1 MIRTKRTLIPIVQ
14 VNEVIFRMMLKRIHS
29 RFSGIQTYDLCLV
42 TGARSLPCKE
52 GNFQVVGFKM
62 IH

>member
-1 MIRTKRTLIPIVQ
+1 
-14 VNEVIFRMMLKRIHS
+14 MMLKLIHS

-52 GNFQVVGFKM
+52 RNFQVAGFEM

>member
-14 VNEVIFRMMLKRIHS
+14 VNEVIFRMMLKLIHS

-52 GNFQVVGFKM
+52 CNFQVAGFEM